1 LWPQNLPQGFSIE
14 RQSVEGNETGFQMF
28 IRVPT
33 PANRVVGNE
42 LYLAGGTI
50 ADRQARSFQELQPE
64 SVEIHGNPGL
74 LAHRND
80 GWFLYWHEDGN
91 AFYLGGWGVDKDTVV
106 SIAENAIRISLSAWI
121 KQLAQQP

>member
-1 LWPQNLPQGFSIE
+1 
-14 RQSVEGNETGFQMF
+14 VEADENSFQMF

-42 LYLAGGTI
+42 LYLAGGST
-50 ADRQARSFQELQPE
+50 ADRQARSIQELEPE

-80 GWFLYWHEDGN
+80 GWFLYWHENGN
-91 AFYLGGWGVDKDTVV
+91 AFYLGGEGVDKDTVV
-106 SIAENAIRISLSAWI
+106 SIAENAIRMNLSPWI